1 MPIKLGRALKRE
13 VEIHGAPYTVTVSP
27 LGVRLVRK
35 GFRKGVAVSWRR
47 LLQLTVG
54 DQGSGTGDPGAA
66 AGDRGAPSPGGPE
79 VPEPGLGGPDP

>member
-1 MPIKLGRALKRE
+1 MPIKLGRAFKRE

-47 LLQLTVG
+47 LLQL
-54 DQGSGTGDPGAA
+54 A
-66 AGDRGAPSPGGPE
+66 AGDRGPGLGDRAIATGEQGPEPPDGPE
-79 VPEPGLGGPDP
+79 VPGF